1 MRYLCNL
8 NVYITVEAA
17 TLIGLTFVAA
27 TSYLYRSVMA
37 RKKKTGAPKPPQS
50 TGSTPTAPK
59 AVTGADA
66 KGLAPAKPAAVAA
79 PVIQEVDT
87 RPENS

>member
-27 TSYLYRSVMA
+27 SSFIFRSVMA
-37 RKKKTGAPKPPQS
+37 RKKNNKAPKPPGTQP
-50 TGSTPTAPK
+50 TGSTSSAPK
-59 AVTGADA
+59 ALNAP
-66 KGLAPAKPAAVAA
+66 KG
-79 PVIQEVDT
+79 ETDT

>member
-8 NVYITVEAA
+8 NAYITVEAA

-27 TSYLYRSVMA
+27 TSYIIRSAMA
-37 RKKKTGAPKPPQS
+37 RKKKSGAPKPPQS
-50 TGSTPTAPK
+50 TPQGS
-59 AVTGADA
+59 DA
-66 KGLAPAKPAAVAA
+66 KGLAQAKPAAVTA

-87 RPENS
+87 RPETS